1 MFSTPLIC
9 CSSGVA
15 TVRATVSADAPGY
28 TVVISTVGGTIS
40 GYWATGNTRRAPSPR
55 IVTNVLRTIA
65 KRGRSMKKCA
75 RRMFLLLPVRPA
87 RRCDPAVLS
96 RDLGTSSG
104 VEESANNHA
113 VVRRES
119 RPDHSQAALKVSD
132 FHLFRHYRPVRGNR
146 QHRMFGLVRLHNCI
160 WHQERWR
167 RRRDHQLH
175 TSELAW
181 DQREIGIR

>member
-40 GYWATGNTRRAPSPR
+40 GYWATGNISRAPSPR
-55 IVTNVLRTIA
+55 SVMNVLSTTA

-75 RRMFLLLPVRPA
+75 RRMFLLPPVLPA
-87 RRCDPAVLS
+87 RRRDRAVLS
-96 RDLGTSSG
+96 RDLGASSG
-104 VEESANNHA
+104 VEQSANNHA

-119 RPDHSQAALKVSD
+119 RPNHSQTALKLPD
-132 FHLFRHYRPVRGNR
+132 FHLLRHYRPVRGDR
-146 QHRMFGLVRLHNCI
+146 
-160 WHQERWR
+160 
-167 RRRDHQLH
+167 
-175 TSELAW
+175 
-181 DQREIGIR
+181 